1 MASIEKAPGMEGIE
15 AAGSG
20 LDNMLK
26 EQYLSKGLQDVR
38 PDFTVLMSTVPFV
51 GGSEKAGSE
60 LVWPIVTSRE
70 HGFTALGQNG
80 AISDLRKAT
89 KARTAQ
95 ARVVS
100 YPFMGR
106 TQIDNVSISRAKQGP
121 QAFVNALEYKI
132 SNLQES
138 FVILNEQELLYGG
151 SGLGQVA
158 PVGIAAPP
166 ADVRPKPLKS
176 AANQADLGS
185 ASLQDSVTVA
195 AGNWIEILLD
205 ESEFADHVW
214 ISSEDMELE
223 TAGAS
228 GVVVRVD
235 SYDIDARKIV
245 CVVVADGGGTLSA
258 GDALHRSGFLGNTGA
273 GLQYLFS
280 NTSLTG
286 TGVGAGLLGIDQTKN
301 PLWRVNQAAN
311 TGLLSF
317 EKVADA
323 VARAVG
329 RGLAEKLTLHVH
341 PMVFASLMPDFNTL
355 KASGSDYKSRIFTTS
370 SEVKKMEHGVY
381 GITFIVGSV
390 EVVLVANP
398 FIKIGHAFGVADGEL
413 MRCGSTDITYKIPG
427 EDQEKYFHRLPDV
440 AGLELRVFSDQ
451 ALFSVTLNKH
461 LHMSGIT
468 LG

>member
-1 MASIEKAPGMEGIE
+1 MASTNSPGAAGMEGLD
-15 AAGSG
+15 SVNG

-38 PDFTVLMSTVPFV
+38 PDFTVIMSTVPFV
-51 GGSEKAGSE
+51 GGSDKAGSE

-89 KARTAQ
+89 KAKTAQ
-95 ARVVS
+95 ARVAS

-138 FVILNEQELLYGG
+138 FAILNEQELLYGG
-151 SGLGQVA
+151 SGLGKVSLVSDA
-158 PVGIAAPP
+158 NIGI
-166 ADVRPKPLKS
+166 S
-176 AANQADLGS
+176 GG
-185 ASLQDSVTVA
+185 ASSGVIT
-195 AGNWIEILLD
+195 LD
-205 ESEFADHVW
+205 QSEFADHVW
-214 ISSEDMELE
+214 IGCEDMELE
-223 TAGAS
+223 IEDGP
-228 GVVVRVD
+228 VLRVT
-235 SYDIDARKIV
+235 SYDIDARTLEV
-245 CVVVADGGGTLSA
+245 AVVTTGTNAVAQNDL
-258 GDALHRSGFLGNTGA
+258 LHRSGFRGNVGP

-301 PLWRVNQAAN
+301 PLWRVSQAPN

-323 VARAVG
+323 VAKAVG

-341 PMVFASLMPDFNTL
+341 PLVFATLMPDFNTL

-427 EDQEKYFHRLPDV
+427 EEQEKYFHRLPDV

-461 LHMSGIT
+461 LHMSGI
-468 LG
+468 LLEEPPAV

>member
-1 MASIEKAPGMEGIE
+1 MANIEGLEKIAD
-15 AAGSG
+15 

-60 LVWPIVTSRE
+60 LIWPVVTSRE

-80 AISDLRKAT
+80 ANSTLNKAT
-89 KARTAQ
+89 KAKTAQ
-95 ARVVS
+95 AKVVS

-138 FVILNEQELLYGG
+138 FVVLNEQQLLYGRA
-151 SGLGQVA
+151 GLGEVE
-158 PVGIAAPP
+158 
-166 ADVRPKPLKS
+166 
-176 AANQADLGS
+176 
-185 ASLQDSVTVA
+185 SVTIPVTGGSHA
-195 AGNWIEILLD
+195 LGATGVIKLL

-214 ISSEDMELE
+214 IGSEEMELE
-223 TAGAS
+223 SETGKAK
-228 GVVVRVD
+228 VKVT
-235 SYDIDARKIV
+235 SYDIDARELE
-245 CVVVADGGGTLSA
+245 VVVIVAGTELVA
-258 GDALHRSGFLGNTGA
+258 GSKLHRNGFRDDDSTGP
-273 GLQYLFS
+273 GLQSLFS
-280 NTSLTG
+280 QTTG
-286 TGVGAGLLGIDQTKN
+286 TLLGINQAIT
-301 PLWRVNQAAN
+301 PLWKVNQSN
-311 TGLLSF
+311 VNGLLSF

-323 VARAVG
+323 VAKAVG
-329 RGLAEKLTLHVH
+329 RGLAEKITLHVH

-355 KASGSDYKSRIFTTS
+355 KADPSLYKSRIFTTS

-413 MRCGSTDITYKIPG
+413 MRCGSSDITYKIPG
-427 EDQEKYFHRLPDV
+427 EETEKYFHRLDDV

-461 LHMSGIT
+461 LHMYGIT
-468 LG
+468 AE

>member
-1 MASIEKAPGMEGIE
+1 MANIE
-15 AAGSG
+15 G
-20 LDNMLK
+20 LEKISDLDSMLK

-60 LVWPIVTSRE
+60 LVWPVVTSRE

-80 AISDLRKAT
+80 SISELRKAT

-95 ARVVS
+95 AKVVS

-138 FVILNEQELLYGG
+138 FVILNEQELLYGEAG
-151 SGLGQVA
+151 LGKVAASGLKLA
-158 PVGIAAPP
+158 PAGEVNPSTIDNAIAVLAG
-166 ADVRPKPLKS
+166 K
-176 AANQADLGS
+176 
-185 ASLQDSVTVA
+185 TA
-195 AGNWIEILLD
+195 AGSQTVVVNDWVEIKLD

-214 ISSEDMELE
+214 IGCEDMELE
-223 TAGAS
+223 AAD
-228 GVVVRVD
+228 GVKVKVEA
-235 SYDIDARKIV
+235 YDIEARTLTCLVVGAGTIDA
-245 CVVVADGGGTLSA
+245 GE
-258 GDALHRSGFLGNTGA
+258 ALHRSGFIGNVGP
-273 GLQYLFS
+273 GLQTLFS
-280 NTSLTG
+280 QTG
-286 TGVGAGLLGIDQTKN
+286 GTLLGINQAKN
-301 PLWRVNQAAN
+301 PLWKVNQSTN
-311 TGLLSF
+311 VGLLSF

-323 VARAVG
+323 VAKAVG

-341 PMVFASLMPDFNTL
+341 PLVFATLMPDFNTL
-355 KASGSDYKSRIFTTS
+355 KENGSKYKSRVFTTS

-413 MRCGSTDITYKIPG
+413 MRCGSSDITYKIPG
-427 EDQEKYFHRLPDV
+427 EETEKYFHRLDDV

-451 ALFSVTLNKH
+451 ALFSVTMNKH

-468 LG
+468 IEAETP

>member
-1 MASIEKAPGMEGIE
+1 MARPEGMEGIE
-15 AAGSG
+15 TAGSG

-60 LVWPIVTSRE
+60 LVWPVVTSRE

-80 AISDLRKAT
+80 AIVDLKKAT

-95 ARVVS
+95 AKVVS

-151 SGLGQVA
+151 SGLGKVA
-158 PVGIAAPP
+158 SVS
-166 ADVRPKPLKS
+166 V
-176 AANQADLGS
+176 ADLG
-185 ASLQDSVTVA
+185 AVA
-195 AGNWIEILLD
+195 GSTSGVITLD

-214 ISSEDMELE
+214 IGCEDMELE
-223 TAGAS
+223 I
-228 GVVVRVD
+228 VD
-235 SYDIDARKIV
+235 GPVLLVTGYDIEARTISV
-245 CVVVADGGGTLSA
+245 SVVSTGTNPVAAADL
-258 GDALHRSGFLGNTGA
+258 LHRNGFRENVGP
-273 GLQYLFS
+273 GLQTIFS
-280 NTSLTG
+280 QTSG
-286 TGVGAGLLGIDQTKN
+286 SLLGINQATN
-301 PLWRVNQAAN
+301 PLWRVNQASG

-323 VARAVG
+323 VAKAVG

-341 PMVFASLMPDFNTL
+341 PLVFASLMPDFNTL

-427 EDQEKYFHRLPDV
+427 EEQEKYFHRLPDV

-461 LHMSGIT
+461 LHMSGIA
-468 LG
+468 LSE

>member
-1 MASIEKAPGMEGIE
+1 MARPDGMEGVE
-15 AAGSG
+15 SAGNG

-60 LVWPIVTSRE
+60 LIWPVVTSRE

-80 AISDLRKAT
+80 AIVDLKKAT

-95 ARVVS
+95 AKVVS

-151 SGLGQVA
+151 SGLG
-158 PVGIAAPP
+158 
-166 ADVRPKPLKS
+166 K
-176 AANQADLGS
+176 
-185 ASLQDSVTVA
+185 VA
-195 AGNWIEILLD
+195 AGTTASLDTVGDVGTVVLD
-205 ESEFADHVW
+205 ESEFADHIW
-214 ISSEDMELE
+214 IGCEDMELE
-223 TAGAS
+223 SAAGKAKVRVT
-228 GVVVRVD
+228 GYDIEARTLEVVV
-235 SYDIDARKIV
+235 IEA
-245 CVVVADGGGTLSA
+245 GTALA
-258 GDALHRSGFLGNTGA
+258 VGDLLHRNGFRENVGP
-273 GLQYLFS
+273 GLQTLFS
-280 NTSLTG
+280 QTSG
-286 TGVGAGLLGIDQTKN
+286 TLLGIAQASN
-301 PLWRVNQAAN
+301 PLWRVNQS
-311 TGLLSF
+311 TSVGLLSF

-323 VARAVG
+323 VAKAVG

-341 PMVFASLMPDFNTL
+341 PLVFASLMPDFNTL
-355 KASGSDYKSRIFTTS
+355 KDTGANYKSRIFTTS

-427 EDQEKYFHRLPDV
+427 EEQEKYFHRLPDI

-468 LG
+468 LS

>member
-1 MASIEKAPGMEGIE
+1 MARPEGMEGIE
-15 AAGSG
+15 TAGSG

-51 GGSEKAGSE
+51 GGSEKAGSK
-60 LVWPIVTSRE
+60 LIWPVVTSRE
-70 HGFTALGQNG
+70 HGFTALGENG
-80 AISDLRKAT
+80 ENIVLNKAT
-89 KARTAQ
+89 KAKTAQ
-95 ARVVS
+95 ASVQS

-138 FVILNEQELLYGG
+138 FVILNEQELLYGK

-158 PVGIAAPP
+158 AGSS
-166 ADVRPKPLKS
+166 VRS
-176 AANQADLGS
+176 ATTLALLSGATFGT
-185 ASLQDSVTVA
+185 SVSVVD
-195 AGNWIEILLD
+195 GNWVEIKLD
-205 ESEFADHVW
+205 EGEFADHVW
-214 ISSEDMELE
+214 IGCEDMELE
-223 TAGAS
+223 AD
-228 GVVVRVD
+228 VVKVRVD
-235 SYDIDARKIV
+235 SYDIEARRLICEV
-245 CVVVADGGGTLSA
+245 LTDGALGEGE
-258 GDALHRSGFLGNTGA
+258 ALHRNGFKGQVGP

-280 NTSLTG
+280 QTALSSAQG
-286 TGVGAGLLGIDQTKN
+286 GLLGIDQTRN
-301 PLWRVNQAAN
+301 PLWRVNQASN
-311 TGLLSF
+311 VGLLSF

-323 VARAVG
+323 VAKAVG

-341 PMVFASLMPDFNTL
+341 PLVFASLMPDFNTL
-355 KASGSDYKSRIFTTS
+355 KQNGSEYKSRIFTTS

-427 EDQEKYFHRLPDV
+427 EEQEKYFHRLPDI

-451 ALFSVTLNKH
+451 ALFSVTMNKH

-468 LG
+468 IESEPAPE

>member
-1 MASIEKAPGMEGIE
+1 MARPEGMEGIE
-15 AAGSG
+15 TAGSG

-60 LVWPIVTSRE
+60 LVWPVVTSRE

-80 AISDLRKAT
+80 AIVDLNKAT

-95 ARVVS
+95 AKVVS

-151 SGLGQVA
+151 SGLGKVEAVHVVGDPLTPAAPVA
-158 PVGIAAPP
+158 PGETA
-166 ADVRPKPLKS
+166 
-176 AANQADLGS
+176 
-185 ASLQDSVTVA
+185 TVK
-195 AGNWIEILLD
+195 LD

-214 ISSEDMELE
+214 IGSEDMELE
-223 TAGAS
+223 SAAGKTQ
-228 GVVVRVD
+228 VRVT
-235 SYDIDARKIV
+235 SYDIEARSIDIV
-245 CVVVADGGGTLSA
+245 VTKAGTALAAADL
-258 GDALHRSGFLGNTGA
+258 LHRNGFRENVGP
-273 GLQYLFS
+273 GLQTIFS
-280 NTSLTG
+280 ETA
-286 TGVGAGLLGIDQTKN
+286 GVLLGINQAAN
-301 PLWRVNQAAN
+301 PLWRVNQASAI
-311 TGLLSF
+311 GLLSF

-323 VARAVG
+323 VAKAVG

-341 PMVFASLMPDFNTL
+341 PLVFATLMPDFNTL

-427 EDQEKYFHRLPDV
+427 EEQEKYFHRLPDV

-468 LG
+468 LA

>member
-1 MASIEKAPGMEGIE
+1 MASLSAPGMEGIE
-15 AAGSG
+15 VAGSG

-80 AISDLRKAT
+80 AISDLKKAT

-95 ARVVS
+95 AKVSS

-151 SGLGQVA
+151 SGLG
-158 PVGIAAPP
+158 
-166 ADVRPKPLKS
+166 K
-176 AANQADLGS
+176 
-185 ASLQDSVTVA
+185 VA
-195 AGNWIEILLD
+195 AASVAFPNPVHVVGDPATPATPVAVGDIATVRLD
-205 ESEFADHVW
+205 EGEFADHIW
-214 ISSEDMELE
+214 IGSEDMELE
-223 TAGAS
+223 SSAGKTK
-228 GVVVRVD
+228 VRVT
-235 SYDIDARKIV
+235 SYDIEARTIDIIV
-245 CVVVADGGGTLSA
+245 VTAGTVLA
-258 GDALHRSGFLGNTGA
+258 TGNLLHRNGFLGNVGP
-273 GLQYLFS
+273 GLQSLFS
-280 NTSLTG
+280 QTS
-286 TGVGAGLLGIDQTKN
+286 GLLLNVDQGLN
-301 PLWRVNQAAN
+301 PLWRVNQAGS

-323 VARAVG
+323 VAKAVG

-341 PMVFASLMPDFNTL
+341 PLVFASLMPDFNTL
-355 KASGSDYKSRIFTTS
+355 KDSGSSYKSRIFTTS

-427 EDQEKYFHRLPDV
+427 EEQEKYFHRLPDV

-468 LG
+468 LA

>member
-1 MASIEKAPGMEGIE
+1 MSSLSAPGMEGIE
-15 AAGSG
+15 TAGSG

-60 LVWPIVTSRE
+60 LIWPVVTSRE
-70 HGFTALGQNG
+70 HGFTALGQLG
-80 AISDLRKAT
+80 ANSDLKKAT

-95 ARVVS
+95 AKVVS

-151 SGLGQVA
+151 VGLGKISSTTGTLTL
-158 PVGIAAPP
+158 VGNTGTI
-166 ADVRPKPLKS
+166 V
-176 AANQADLGS
+176 
-185 ASLQDSVTVA
+185 
-195 AGNWIEILLD
+195 LD
-205 ESEFADHVW
+205 EQEFADHVW
-214 ISSEDMELE
+214 IGCEDMELE
-223 TAGAS
+223 ISTAGRAQLKITGYDLDS
-228 GVVVRVD
+228 RTLSVVV
-235 SYDIDARKIV
+235 ITAGTAP
-245 CVVVADGGGTLSA
+245 VAGETI
-258 GDALHRSGFLGNTGA
+258 HRLGFLGNVGP
-273 GLQYLFS
+273 GLQQIFS
-280 NTSLTG
+280 QTSG
-286 TGVGAGLLGIDQTKN
+286 TLLGIAQASN
-301 PLWRVNQAAN
+301 PLWRVNQYNVAAPATPTVPAN
-311 TGLLSF
+311 LSF

-323 VARAVG
+323 VAKAVG

-341 PMVFASLMPDFNTL
+341 PRVFASLMPDFNTL
-355 KASGSDYKSRIFTTS
+355 KTGASNFKSRIFTTS

-398 FIKIGHAFGVADGEL
+398 FIKVGHAFGVADGEL
-413 MRCGSTDITYKIPG
+413 MRCGSSDITYKIPG
-427 EDQEKYFHRLPDV
+427 EEQEKYFHRLPDV

-461 LHMSGIT
+461 LHLYNIAP
-468 LG
+468 

>member
-1 MASIEKAPGMEGIE
+1 MSSSSAPGMEGIE
-15 AAGSG
+15 TAGSG

-95 ARVVS
+95 AKVVS

-151 SGLGQVA
+151 AGLGK
-158 PVGIAAPP
+158 IAS
-166 ADVRPKPLKS
+166 VT
-176 AANQADLGS
+176 
-185 ASLQDSVTVA
+185 ASLDTV
-195 AGNWIEILLD
+195 GDVGVITLD
-205 ESEFADHVW
+205 QAEFADHIW
-214 ISSEDMELE
+214 IGCEDMELE
-223 TAGAS
+223 SAAGKAKVRVT
-228 GVVVRVD
+228 GYDIEARTLDVVVVE
-235 SYDIDARKIV
+235 AGTALAA
-245 CVVVADGGGTLSA
+245 ADL
-258 GDALHRSGFLGNTGA
+258 LHRSGFRDNVGP
-273 GLQYLFS
+273 GLQAIFS
-280 NTSLTG
+280 QTTG
-286 TGVGAGLLGIDQTKN
+286 TLLNVNQAVN
-301 PLWRVNQAAN
+301 PLWRVNQASAV
-311 TGLLSF
+311 GLLSF

-323 VARAVG
+323 VAKAVG

-341 PMVFASLMPDFNTL
+341 PLVFASLMPDFNTL
-355 KASGSDYKSRIFTTS
+355 KDSGANYKSRIFTTS

-427 EDQEKYFHRLPDV
+427 EEQEKYFHRLPDV

-468 LG
+468 LS

>member
-1 MASIEKAPGMEGIE
+1 MARPEGMEGVE
-15 AAGSG
+15 TAGSG

-60 LVWPIVTSRE
+60 LIWPVVTSRE

-80 AISDLRKAT
+80 AVVDLKKAT

-95 ARVVS
+95 AKVVS

-151 SGLGQVA
+151 SGLSQVA
-158 PVGIAAPP
+158 PAGSNG
-166 ADVRPKPLKS
+166 LK
-176 AANQADLGS
+176 
-185 ASLQDSVTVA
+185 VA
-195 AGNWIEILLD
+195 ATQVDLATAAASDNVTAVADQWIEIALD
-205 ESEFADHVW
+205 EAEFADHVW
-214 ISSEDMELE
+214 IGSEDMELE
-223 TAGAS
+223 LDIA
-228 GVVVRVD
+228 VVRVE
-235 SYDIDARKIV
+235 SYDIEARKLV
-245 CVVVADGGGTLSA
+245 CQVITGGAVAA
-258 GDALHRSGFLGNTGA
+258 GEALHRNGFKGQVGP
-273 GLQYLFS
+273 GLQALFS
-280 NTSLTG
+280 TTG
-286 TGVGAGLLGIDQTKN
+286 STLLNIDQSKN
-301 PLWRVNQAAN
+301 PLWKVNQAAA

-323 VARAVG
+323 VAKAVG
-329 RGLAEKLTLHVH
+329 RGLAEKITLHVH
-341 PMVFASLMPDFNTL
+341 PLVFASLMPDFNTL
-355 KASGSDYKSRIFTTS
+355 KATGSKYKSRIFTTS

-427 EDQEKYFHRLPDV
+427 EEQEKYFHRLPDI

-468 LG
+468 LA

>member
-1 MASIEKAPGMEGIE
+1 MASSSAPGMEGIE
-15 AAGSG
+15 TVGSG

-60 LVWPIVTSRE
+60 LIWPVVTSRE
-70 HGFTALGQNG
+70 HGFTALGQLG
-80 AISDLRKAT
+80 ANSDLKKAT

-95 ARVVS
+95 AKVVS

-151 SGLGQVA
+151 VGLGKVA
-158 PVGIAAPP
+158 
-166 ADVRPKPLKS
+166 
-176 AANQADLGS
+176 
-185 ASLQDSVTVA
+185 SVTGTLTSNGATGTIV
-195 AGNWIEILLD
+195 LD
-205 ESEFADHVW
+205 EQEFADHVW
-214 ISSEDMELE
+214 IGCEDMELE
-223 TAGAS
+223 ISGKTAQLRVTGYDLDS
-228 GVVVRVD
+228 RTLSVVVI
-235 SYDIDARKIV
+235 SS
-245 CVVVADGGGTLSA
+245 GTVTAPAA
-258 GDALHRSGFLGNTGA
+258 GDSIHRLGFLGNVGP
-273 GLQYLFS
+273 GLQQIFS
-280 NTSLTG
+280 QTSG
-286 TGVGAGLLGIDQTKN
+286 SLLGIAQGSN
-301 PLWRVNQAAN
+301 PLWRVNQYNCAASG
-311 TGLLSF
+311 TPTVPAALSF

-323 VARAVG
+323 VAKAVG

-341 PMVFASLMPDFNTL
+341 PRVFASLMPDFNTL
-355 KASGSDYKSRIFTTS
+355 KTGASNFKSRIFTTS

-398 FIKIGHAFGVADGEL
+398 FIKVGHGFGVADGEL
-413 MRCGSTDITYKIPG
+413 MRCGSSDITYKIPG
-427 EDQEKYFHRLPDV
+427 EEQEKYFHRLPDV

-461 LHMSGIT
+461 LHLYNIAP
-468 LG
+468 

>member
-1 MASIEKAPGMEGIE
+1 MANIEGLEKVAD
-15 AAGSG
+15 

-60 LVWPIVTSRE
+60 LVWPVVTSRE

-80 AISDLRKAT
+80 ANSTLKKAT
-89 KARTAQ
+89 KAKTAQ
-95 ARVVS
+95 AKVVS

-138 FVILNEQELLYGG
+138 FVVLNEQQLLYGRA
-151 SGLGQVA
+151 GLGEVE
-158 PVGIAAPP
+158 
-166 ADVRPKPLKS
+166 
-176 AANQADLGS
+176 
-185 ASLQDSVTVA
+185 SVTIPVTGGSHA
-195 AGNWIEILLD
+195 LGATGVIKLL

-214 ISSEDMELE
+214 IGSEEMELE
-223 TAGAS
+223 SEAGKAK
-228 GVVVRVD
+228 VKVT
-235 SYDIDARKIV
+235 SYDIDARELEVEVIV
-245 CVVVADGGGTLSA
+245 AGTELIA
-258 GDALHRSGFLGNTGA
+258 GSKLHRNGFREDDSTGP
-273 GLQYLFS
+273 GLQSLFS
-280 NTSLTG
+280 QTTG
-286 TGVGAGLLGIDQTKN
+286 TLLGINQAIT
-301 PLWRVNQAAN
+301 PLWKVNQSN
-311 TGLLSF
+311 VNGLLSF

-323 VARAVG
+323 VAKAVG
-329 RGLAEKLTLHVH
+329 RGLAEKITLHVH

-355 KASGSDYKSRIFTTS
+355 KADPSLYKSRIFTTS

-413 MRCGSTDITYKIPG
+413 MRCGSSDITYKIPG
-427 EDQEKYFHRLPDV
+427 EETEKYFHRLDDV

-461 LHMSGIT
+461 LHMYGIT
-468 LG
+468 AE

>member
-1 MASIEKAPGMEGIE
+1 MATGTDRDSIE
-15 AAGSG
+15 G
-20 LDNMLK
+20 LSANLDSMLK

-51 GGSEKAGSE
+51 GGSEKAGSK
-60 LVWPIVTSRE
+60 LIWPVVTSRE
-70 HGFTALGQNG
+70 HGFTALGENG
-80 AISDLRKAT
+80 ENIVLNKAT
-89 KARTAQ
+89 KAKTAQ
-95 ARVVS
+95 ASVQS

-138 FVILNEQELLYGG
+138 FVILNEQELLYGK

-158 PVGIAAPP
+158 AGNS
-166 ADVRPKPLKS
+166 VRS
-176 AANQADLGS
+176 AAALVDLPS
-185 ASLQDSVTVA
+185 ATFGTSVTVA
-195 AGNWIEILLD
+195 VGNWVEIKLD
-205 ESEFADHVW
+205 EGEFADHVW
-214 ISSEDMELE
+214 IGCEDMELE
-223 TAGAS
+223 ADA
-228 GVVVRVD
+228 VKVRVD
-235 SYDIDARKIV
+235 SYDIEARRLICEV
-245 CVVVADGGGTLSA
+245 ITLGTLEE
-258 GDALHRSGFLGNTGA
+258 GEALHRNGFKGQVGP

-280 NTSLTG
+280 QTALSSAQG
-286 TGVGAGLLGIDQTKN
+286 GLLGIDQTRN
-301 PLWRVNQAAN
+301 PLWRVNQASN
-311 TGLLSF
+311 VGLLSF

-323 VARAVG
+323 VAKAVG

-341 PMVFASLMPDFNTL
+341 PLVFASLMPDFNTL
-355 KASGSDYKSRIFTTS
+355 KQNGSEYKSRIFTTS

-427 EDQEKYFHRLPDV
+427 EEQEKYFHRLPDI

-451 ALFSVTLNKH
+451 ALFSVTMNKH

-468 LG
+468 IEAEAEA

>member
-1 MASIEKAPGMEGIE
+1 MASSSAPGMEGIE
-15 AAGSG
+15 TAGSG

-51 GGSEKAGSE
+51 GGSEKTGSE
-60 LVWPIVTSRE
+60 LVWPVVTSRE
-70 HGFTALGQNG
+70 HGFTALGKDG
-80 AISDLRKAT
+80 ANSDLKKAT

-95 ARVVS
+95 ARVTS

-138 FVILNEQELLYGG
+138 FVILNEQELLYGR

-158 PVGIAAPP
+158 PVGSAVAP
-166 ADVRPKPLKS
+166 VRPKPLKK
-176 AANQADLGS
+176 AASQALLG
-185 ASLQDSVTVA
+185 AATLADSVAVVA
-195 AGNWIEILLD
+195 GEWVEILLD
-205 ESEFADHVW
+205 ESEFADHIW

-223 TAGAS
+223 TAA
-228 GVVVRVD
+228 GVKVRVE
-235 SYDIDARKIV
+235 SYDIDSRKIV
-245 CVVVADGGGTLSA
+245 CEVVVGGAGTLAA
-258 GDALHRSGFLGNTGA
+258 GEALHRNGFLGNTGP
-273 GLQYLFS
+273 GLQYIFS
-280 NTSLTG
+280 QTALTG
-286 TGVGAGLLGIDQTKN
+286 TGITGGLLGIDQTKN

-329 RGLAEKLTLHVH
+329 RGLAEKITLHVH
-341 PMVFASLMPDFNTL
+341 PLVFASLMPDFNTL
-355 KASGSDYKSRIFTTS
+355 KQGGTNFKSRIFTTS

-413 MRCGSTDITYKIPG
+413 MRCGSSDITYKIPG

-468 LG
+468 LA

>member
-1 MASIEKAPGMEGIE
+1 MSSINAPGMEGIE
-15 AAGSG
+15 TAGSG

-38 PDFTVLMSTVPFV
+38 PDFTVLMSTVSFV

-60 LVWPIVTSRE
+60 LYWPIVTSRE

-80 AISDLRKAT
+80 SISDLRKAT
-89 KARTAQ
+89 KAKTAL
-95 ARVVS
+95 AKVAS
-100 YPFMGR
+100 FPFMGR

-151 SGLGQVA
+151 AGLGK
-158 PVGIAAPP
+158 IAS
-166 ADVRPKPLKS
+166 VT
-176 AANQADLGS
+176 
-185 ASLQDSVTVA
+185 ASLDTIGDVGVIT
-195 AGNWIEILLD
+195 LD
-205 ESEFADHVW
+205 EGEFADHVW
-214 ISSEDMELE
+214 IGSEDMELE
-223 TAGAS
+223 SSAGRAK
-228 GVVVRVD
+228 VRVT
-235 SYDIDARKIV
+235 SYDIEARTLD
-245 CVVVADGGGTLSA
+245 VVVVEAGTALAAADL
-258 GDALHRSGFLGNTGA
+258 LHRSGFLGNVGP
-273 GLQYLFS
+273 GLQVLFS
-280 NTSLTG
+280 QTSG
-286 TGVGAGLLGIDQTKN
+286 SLLNINQNAN
-301 PLWRVNQAAN
+301 PLWRVNQLAA

-323 VARAVG
+323 VAKAVG

-341 PMVFASLMPDFNTL
+341 PLVFASLMPDFNTL
-355 KASGSDYKSRIFTTS
+355 KATGSDYKSRIFTTS
-370 SEVKKMEHGVY
+370 SEVKKLEHGVY

-413 MRCGSTDITYKIPG
+413 MRCGSSDITYQIPG
-427 EDQEKYFHRLPDV
+427 EETEKYFHRLNDV

-468 LG
+468 LA

>member
-1 MASIEKAPGMEGIE
+1 MASLSPGAVGMEGIE
-15 AAGSG
+15 TVGSG

-60 LVWPIVTSRE
+60 LIWPVVTSRE
-70 HGFTALGQNG
+70 HGFTALGQLG
-80 AISDLRKAT
+80 AISDLKKAT

-95 ARVVS
+95 AKVVS

-121 QAFVNALEYKI
+121 QSFVNALEYKI

-151 SGLGQVA
+151 VGLGKV
-158 PVGIAAPP
+158 
-166 ADVRPKPLKS
+166 S
-176 AANQADLGS
+176 
-185 ASLQDSVTVA
+185 SVTGTLTTQGATGTIV
-195 AGNWIEILLD
+195 LD
-205 ESEFADHVW
+205 EQEFADHVW
-214 ISSEDMELE
+214 IGCEDMELE
-223 TAGAS
+223 VSGKTAQLRVTGYDLDARS
-228 GVVVRVD
+228 LSVVVISTASSV
-235 SYDIDARKIV
+235 SPPA
-245 CVVVADGGGTLSA
+245 A
-258 GDALHRSGFLGNTGA
+258 GDSLHRLGFLGNVGP
-273 GLQYLFS
+273 GLQQIFS
-280 NTSLTG
+280 QTS
-286 TGVGAGLLGIDQTKN
+286 GALHGITQASN
-301 PLWRVNQAAN
+301 PLWRVNQYNCAASGTPN
-311 TGLLSF
+311 VPAALSF

-323 VARAVG
+323 VAKAVG

-341 PMVFASLMPDFNTL
+341 PRVFASLMPDFNTL
-355 KASGSDYKSRIFTTS
+355 KTGASNFKSRIFTTS

-398 FIKIGHAFGVADGEL
+398 FIKVGHAFGVADGEL

-427 EDQEKYFHRLPDV
+427 EEQEKYFHRLPDV

-461 LHMSGIT
+461 LHMFNIAP
-468 LG
+468 

>member
-1 MASIEKAPGMEGIE
+1 MARPEGMEGIE
-15 AAGSG
+15 TAGSG

-60 LVWPIVTSRE
+60 LIWPVVTSRE

-80 AISDLRKAT
+80 AIVDLKKAT

-95 ARVVS
+95 AKVVS
-100 YPFMGR
+100 FPFMGR

-151 SGLGQVA
+151 AGLGEVA
-158 PVGIAAPP
+158 
-166 ADVRPKPLKS
+166 
-176 AANQADLGS
+176 
-185 ASLQDSVTVA
+185 SVTIPS
-195 AGNWIEILLD
+195 AGTPAEHALNAVGVIQLE
-205 ESEFADHVW
+205 EAEFADHVW
-214 ISSEDMELE
+214 IGCEDMELE
-223 TAGAS
+223 SSAGKAKVRVT
-228 GVVVRVD
+228 GYDIENRQLTVVVIEAGEALVD
-235 SYDIDARKIV
+235 
-245 CVVVADGGGTLSA
+245 
-258 GDALHRSGFLGNTGA
+258 GDKLHRNGFRENVGP
-273 GLQYLFS
+273 GLQTIFS
-280 NTSLTG
+280 QTTG
-286 TGVGAGLLGIDQTKN
+286 SLLGIAQASN
-301 PLWRVNQAAN
+301 PLWRVNQS
-311 TGLLSF
+311 TSVGLLSF

-323 VARAVG
+323 VAKAVG

-341 PMVFASLMPDFNTL
+341 PLVFASLMPDFNTL
-355 KASGSDYKSRIFTTS
+355 KDGAGSYKSRIFTTS

-427 EDQEKYFHRLPDV
+427 EEQEKYFHRLPDV

-468 LG
+468 LA

>member
-1 MASIEKAPGMEGIE
+1 MTTNIE
-15 AAGSG
+15 G
-20 LDNMLK
+20 LEKISDLDSMLK

-60 LVWPIVTSRE
+60 LIWPVVTSRE

-80 AISDLRKAT
+80 SISELRKAT

-95 ARVVS
+95 AKVQS

-151 SGLGQVA
+151 SGLGKVA
-158 PVGIAAPP
+158 ASG
-166 ADVRPKPLKS
+166 LKKATS
-176 AANQADLGS
+176 AEVS
-185 ASLQDSVTVA
+185 PSTVA
-195 AGNWIEILLD
+195 QAISVLAGKTAAGTQTVVVNDWVEIKLD
-205 ESEFADHVW
+205 EGEFADHVW
-214 ISSEDMELE
+214 IGCEDMELE
-223 TAGAS
+223 ADD
-228 GVVVRVD
+228 GVKVKVEA
-235 SYDIDARKIV
+235 YDIEARTLTCLVVGAGTIDA
-245 CVVVADGGGTLSA
+245 AE
-258 GDALHRSGFLGNTGA
+258 ALHREGFKGQVGP
-273 GLQYLFS
+273 GLQTLFS
-280 NTSLTG
+280 QTSG
-286 TGVGAGLLGIDQTKN
+286 TLLGIPQAAN
-301 PLWRVNQAAN
+301 PLWRVNQAPN

-323 VARAVG
+323 VAKAVG

-341 PMVFASLMPDFNTL
+341 PLVFASLMPDFNTL
-355 KASGSDYKSRIFTTS
+355 KENGSKYKSRVFTTS

-413 MRCGSTDITYKIPG
+413 MRCGSSDITYKIPG
-427 EDQEKYFHRLPDV
+427 EETEKYFHRLDNV

-451 ALFSVTLNKH
+451 ALFSVTMNKH

-468 LG
+468 VESEAP

>member
-1 MASIEKAPGMEGIE
+1 MARPDGMEGVE
-15 AAGSG
+15 TAGSG

-60 LVWPIVTSRE
+60 LIWPVVTSRE

-80 AISDLRKAT
+80 AIVDLKKAT

-95 ARVVS
+95 AKVVS

-151 SGLGQVA
+151 SGLG
-158 PVGIAAPP
+158 
-166 ADVRPKPLKS
+166 K
-176 AANQADLGS
+176 
-185 ASLQDSVTVA
+185 VA
-195 AGNWIEILLD
+195 AGTTASLDTVGDVGTVVLD
-205 ESEFADHVW
+205 ESEFADHIW
-214 ISSEDMELE
+214 IGCEDMELE
-223 TAGAS
+223 SAAGKAKVRVT
-228 GVVVRVD
+228 GYDIEARTLEVVV
-235 SYDIDARKIV
+235 IEA
-245 CVVVADGGGTLSA
+245 GTALAA
-258 GDALHRSGFLGNTGA
+258 GDLLHRNGFRENVGP
-273 GLQYLFS
+273 GLQTLFS
-280 NTSLTG
+280 QTSG
-286 TGVGAGLLGIDQTKN
+286 TLLGIAQGTN
-301 PLWRVNQAAN
+301 PLWKVNQAAS

-323 VARAVG
+323 VAKAVG

-341 PMVFASLMPDFNTL
+341 PLVFASLMPDFNTL
-355 KASGSDYKSRIFTTS
+355 KDTGSSYKSRIFTTS

-427 EDQEKYFHRLPDV
+427 EEQEKYFHRLPDI

-468 LG
+468 LS

>member
-1 MASIEKAPGMEGIE
+1 MSSSSAPGMEGIE
-15 AAGSG
+15 TAGSG

-95 ARVVS
+95 AKVVS

-138 FVILNEQELLYGG
+138 FVILNEQELLYGQ
-151 SGLGQVA
+151 SGLG
-158 PVGIAAPP
+158 
-166 ADVRPKPLKS
+166 K
-176 AANQADLGS
+176 
-185 ASLQDSVTVA
+185 VA
-195 AGNWIEILLD
+195 ASSVAFPNPVHVVGAPATPATPVAIGDIATVRLD
-205 ESEFADHVW
+205 ESEFADHIW
-214 ISSEDMELE
+214 IGCEDMELE
-223 TAGAS
+223 SSAGKIK
-228 GVVVRVD
+228 VRVT
-235 SYDIDARKIV
+235 SYDIEARTIDI
-245 CVVVADGGGTLSA
+245 VVVEAGTTLAA
-258 GDALHRSGFLGNTGA
+258 GNLLHRSGFRDNVGP
-273 GLQYLFS
+273 GLQALFS
-280 NTSLTG
+280 QTSG
-286 TGVGAGLLGIDQTKN
+286 TLLNVNQAVN
-301 PLWRVNQAAN
+301 PLWRVNQAAS

-323 VARAVG
+323 VAKAVG

-341 PMVFASLMPDFNTL
+341 PLVFASLMPDFNTL
-355 KASGSDYKSRIFTTS
+355 KDSGSSYKSRIFTTS

-427 EDQEKYFHRLPDV
+427 EEQEKYFHRLPDV

-468 LG
+468 LA

>member
-1 MASIEKAPGMEGIE
+1 MEGIE
-15 AAGSG
+15 TAGSG

-80 AISDLRKAT
+80 AISDLKKAT

-95 ARVVS
+95 AKVVS

-138 FVILNEQELLYGG
+138 FVILNEQELLYGQ
-151 SGLGQVA
+151 SGLGKISTVT
-158 PVGIAAPP
+158 
-166 ADVRPKPLKS
+166 
-176 AANQADLGS
+176 
-185 ASLQDSVTVA
+185 ASLDTV
-195 AGNWIEILLD
+195 GDVGTIVLD
-205 ESEFADHVW
+205 QSEFADHIW
-214 ISSEDMELE
+214 IGCEDMELE
-223 TAGAS
+223 SAAGKAK
-228 GVVVRVD
+228 VRVT
-235 SYDIDARKIV
+235 SYDIEARSLA
-245 CVVVADGGGTLSA
+245 VVVVEAGTALAAADL
-258 GDALHRSGFLGNTGA
+258 LHRSGFRDNVGP
-273 GLQYLFS
+273 GLQALFS
-280 NTSLTG
+280 QTSG
-286 TGVGAGLLGIDQTKN
+286 TLLNVNQAVN

-323 VARAVG
+323 VAKAVG

-341 PMVFASLMPDFNTL
+341 PLVFASLMPDFNTL
-355 KASGSDYKSRIFTTS
+355 KENGSQYKSRIFTTS

-413 MRCGSTDITYKIPG
+413 MRCGSSDITYKIPG
-427 EDQEKYFHRLPDV
+427 EEQEKYFHRLPDV

-468 LG
+468 IDAEV

>member
-1 MASIEKAPGMEGIE
+1 MATGTDRDSIE
-15 AAGSG
+15 G
-20 LDNMLK
+20 LSANLDSMLK

-51 GGSEKAGSE
+51 GGSEKAGSK
-60 LVWPIVTSRE
+60 LIWPVVTSRE
-70 HGFTALGQNG
+70 HGFTALGENG
-80 AISDLRKAT
+80 ENIVLNKAT
-89 KARTAQ
+89 KAKTAQ
-95 ARVVS
+95 ASVQS

-138 FVILNEQELLYGG
+138 FVILNEQELLYGK

-158 PVGIAAPP
+158 AGSSVRS
-166 ADVRPKPLKS
+166 ADSLANLSS
-176 AANQADLGS
+176 ATFGTT
-185 ASLQDSVTVA
+185 VTVA
-195 AGNWIEILLD
+195 AGDWVEIKLD
-205 ESEFADHVW
+205 EGEFADHVW
-214 ISSEDMELE
+214 IGCEDMELE
-223 TAGAS
+223 AD
-228 GVVVRVD
+228 VVKVRVD
-235 SYDIDARKIV
+235 SYDIEARRLICEV
-245 CVVVADGGGTLSA
+245 LTGSNGALEEGE
-258 GDALHRSGFLGNTGA
+258 ALHRNGFKGQVGP

-280 NTSLTG
+280 QTALSSAQG
-286 TGVGAGLLGIDQTKN
+286 GMLGIDQTRN

-311 TGLLSF
+311 VGLLSF
-317 EKVADA
+317 EKVADV
-323 VARAVG
+323 VAKAVG

-341 PMVFASLMPDFNTL
+341 PLVFASLMPDFNTL
-355 KASGSDYKSRIFTTS
+355 KQNGSEYKSRIFTTS

-427 EDQEKYFHRLPDV
+427 EEQEKYFHRLPDI

-468 LG
+468 IEAEPA

>member
-1 MASIEKAPGMEGIE
+1 MARPEGMEGVE
-15 AAGSG
+15 SAGNG

-60 LVWPIVTSRE
+60 LIWPVVTSRE

-80 AISDLRKAT
+80 AIVDLKKAT

-95 ARVVS
+95 AKVVS

-151 SGLGQVA
+151 SGLG
-158 PVGIAAPP
+158 
-166 ADVRPKPLKS
+166 K
-176 AANQADLGS
+176 
-185 ASLQDSVTVA
+185 VA
-195 AGNWIEILLD
+195 AGTTASLD
-205 ESEFADHVW
+205 TVGDVGTVVLEEAEFADHIW
-214 ISSEDMELE
+214 IGCEDMELE
-223 TAGAS
+223 SAAGKAKVRVTGYDIEARTIS
-228 GVVVRVD
+228 VVV
-235 SYDIDARKIV
+235 IEA
-245 CVVVADGGGTLSA
+245 GTALAA
-258 GDALHRSGFLGNTGA
+258 GDLLHRNGFLGNTGP
-273 GLQYLFS
+273 GLQTIFS
-280 NTSLTG
+280 QTSG
-286 TGVGAGLLGIDQTKN
+286 TLLGVAQAQN
-301 PLWRVNQAAN
+301 PLWKVNQSSAV
-311 TGLLSF
+311 GLLSF

-323 VARAVG
+323 VAKAVG

-341 PMVFASLMPDFNTL
+341 PLVFASLMPDFNTL
-355 KASGSDYKSRIFTTS
+355 KDSGANYKSRIFTTS

-427 EDQEKYFHRLPDV
+427 EEQEKYFHRLPDI

-468 LG
+468 LS

>member
-1 MASIEKAPGMEGIE
+1 MASDKAPGMEGIE
-15 AAGSG
+15 TSGSG

-26 EQYLSKGLQDVR
+26 EQYLSKGLADVR

-60 LVWPIVTSRE
+60 LIWPVVTSRE
-70 HGFTALGQNG
+70 HGFTALGQLGLN
-80 AISDLRKAT
+80 SDLNKAT

-95 ARVVS
+95 AKVVS

-132 SNLQES
+132 SNLQDS

-151 SGLGQVA
+151 SGLGKVA
-158 PVGIAAPP
+158 TSGLKKATAAEVSP
-166 ADVRPKPLKS
+166 S
-176 AANQADLGS
+176 
-185 ASLQDSVTVA
+185 TVA
-195 AGNWIEILLD
+195 VALGVLAGKTAAGTQTVAVGDWLEILLD

-214 ISSEDMELE
+214 IGCEDMELE
-223 TAGAS
+223 ADD
-228 GVVVRVD
+228 GVKVRVEA
-235 SYDIDARKIV
+235 YDIETRKLT
-245 CVVVADGGGTLSA
+245 CVVIGAGTVDATELLHRNGFKGNVGPGLQSIFSQTSGTLM
-258 GDALHRSGFLGNTGA
+258 
-273 GLQYLFS
+273 
-280 NTSLTG
+280 
-286 TGVGAGLLGIDQTKN
+286 GIAQAAN
-301 PLWRVNQAAN
+301 PLWRVNQSNAA
-311 TGLLSF
+311 GALSF
-317 EKVADA
+317 EKVADG
-323 VARAVG
+323 VAKAVG

-341 PMVFASLMPDFNTL
+341 PRVFASMMPDFNTL
-355 KASGSDYKSRIFTTS
+355 KDTSAPTATGKFKSRIFTTS
-370 SEVKKMEHGVY
+370 SEVKKLEHGVY

-413 MRCGSTDITYKIPG
+413 MRCGSSDITYKIPG
-427 EDQEKYFHRLPDV
+427 EEQEKYFHRLPDV

-461 LHMSGIT
+461 LHIYGIT
-468 LG
+468 P

>member
-1 MASIEKAPGMEGIE
+1 MATGTDRDSVEGLS
-15 AAGSG
+15 AN
-20 LDNMLK
+20 LDSMLK

-51 GGSEKAGSE
+51 GGSEKAGSK
-60 LVWPIVTSRE
+60 LVWPVVTSRE
-70 HGFTALGQNG
+70 HGFTALGENG
-80 AISDLRKAT
+80 ENIILNKAT
-89 KARTAQ
+89 KAKTAQ
-95 ARVVS
+95 ANVQS

-151 SGLGQVA
+151 AGLGKVA
-158 PVGIAAPP
+158 VGGIAPTSP
-166 ADVRPKPLKS
+166 ATELK
-176 AANQADLGS
+176 
-185 ASLQDSVTVA
+185 T
-195 AGNWIEILLD
+195 AGEAGVITLD

-214 ISSEDMELE
+214 IGCEDMELE
-223 TAGAS
+223 IEDGP
-228 GVVVRVD
+228 VLRVT
-235 SYDIDARKIV
+235 SYDIEAR
-245 CVVVADGGGTLSA
+245 TLSVSVAETGSNAVAA
-258 GDALHRSGFLGNTGA
+258 GDLLHRNGFRGNVGP
-273 GLQYLFS
+273 GLQTIFS
-280 NTSLTG
+280 QTSG
-286 TGVGAGLLGIDQTKN
+286 SLLGIVQASN
-301 PLWRVNQAAN
+301 PLWRVNQAASV
-311 TGLLSF
+311 GLLSF

-323 VARAVG
+323 VAKAVG

-341 PMVFASLMPDFNTL
+341 PLVFASLMPDFNTL
-355 KASGSDYKSRIFTTS
+355 KDGAGSYKSRIFTTS

-427 EDQEKYFHRLPDV
+427 EEQEKYFHRLPDV

-468 LG
+468 LA

>member
-1 MASIEKAPGMEGIE
+1 MANIDGLEKIAD
-15 AAGSG
+15 
-20 LDNMLK
+20 LDSMLK

-60 LVWPIVTSRE
+60 LIWPVVTSRE

-80 AISDLRKAT
+80 SNSTLKKAT
-89 KARTAQ
+89 KAKTAQ
-95 ARVVS
+95 AKVVS

-138 FVILNEQELLYGG
+138 FVVLNEQQLLYGRA
-151 SGLGQVA
+151 GLGEVSA
-158 PVGIAAPP
+158 CSIPVVGGDHVLNATGVIT
-166 ADVRPKPLKS
+166 L
-176 AANQADLGS
+176 
-185 ASLQDSVTVA
+185 T
-195 AGNWIEILLD
+195 
-205 ESEFADHVW
+205 ESEFADHIW
-214 ISSEDMELE
+214 IGCEEMELE
-223 TAGAS
+223 SGAGKAK
-228 GVVVRVD
+228 VKVE
-235 SYDIDARKIV
+235 SYDIEAR
-245 CVVVADGGGTLSA
+245 TLSVKAIEA
-258 GDALHRSGFLGNTGA
+258 GDALVATDKLHRNGFREDDTTGP
-273 GLQYLFS
+273 GLQTLFS
-280 NTSLTG
+280 QTS
-286 TGVGAGLLGIDQTKN
+286 GVLLGIDQSLN

-323 VARAVG
+323 VAKAVG

-341 PMVFASLMPDFNTL
+341 PMVFATLMPDFNTL
-355 KASGSDYKSRIFTTS
+355 KQAGDKFKSRIFTTS

-413 MRCGSTDITYKIPG
+413 MRCGSSDITYKIPG
-427 EDQEKYFHRLPDV
+427 EETEKYFHRLDDV

-468 LG
+468 LVE

>member
-1 MASIEKAPGMEGIE
+1 MARPEGMDGVET
-15 AAGSG
+15 AGSG

-60 LVWPIVTSRE
+60 LIWPVVTSRE
-70 HGFTALGQNG
+70 HGFTALGENG
-80 AISDLRKAT
+80 AIVDLRKAT

-95 ARVVS
+95 AKVHS

-151 SGLGQVA
+151 SGLGQIDTVT
-158 PVGIAAPP
+158 
-166 ADVRPKPLKS
+166 
-176 AANQADLGS
+176 
-185 ASLQDSVTVA
+185 ASLDTVGDVGTIVLKEA
-195 AGNWIEILLD
+195 
-205 ESEFADHVW
+205 EFADHVW
-214 ISSEDMELE
+214 IGCEDMELE
-223 TAGAS
+223 SSAGRAK
-228 GVVVRVD
+228 VKVT
-235 SYDIDARKIV
+235 SYDIDARSLEVIV
-245 CVVVADGGGTLSA
+245 VEA
-258 GDALHRSGFLGNTGA
+258 GDALASNDLLHRSGFRGNVGP
-273 GLQYLFS
+273 GLQSIFS
-280 NTSLTG
+280 QTSG
-286 TGVGAGLLGIDQTKN
+286 TLLGIAQASN
-301 PLWRVNQAAN
+301 PLWKVNQAPS

-323 VARAVG
+323 VAKAVG

-341 PMVFASLMPDFNTL
+341 PLVFASLMPDFNTL
-355 KASGSDYKSRIFTTS
+355 KDTGSQYKSRIFTTS

-427 EDQEKYFHRLPDV
+427 EEQEKYFHRLPDV

-468 LG
+468 LA

>member
-1 MASIEKAPGMEGIE
+1 MARPEGMEGIE
-15 AAGSG
+15 TAGSG

-60 LVWPIVTSRE
+60 LIWPVVTSRE
-70 HGFTALGQNG
+70 HGFTALGENG
-80 AISDLRKAT
+80 AIVDLKKAT

-95 ARVVS
+95 AKVTS
-100 YPFMGR
+100 FPFMGR

-151 SGLGQVA
+151 SGLGKIQSVT
-158 PVGIAAPP
+158 
-166 ADVRPKPLKS
+166 
-176 AANQADLGS
+176 ADL
-185 ASLQDSVTVA
+185 DTV
-195 AGNWIEILLD
+195 GEVGTIVLD

-214 ISSEDMELE
+214 IGCEDMELE
-223 TAGAS
+223 SAS
-228 GVVVRVD
+228 GKAKVRVT
-235 SYDIDARKIV
+235 SYDIEARSLE
-245 CVVVADGGGTLSA
+245 VVVVESGTALVST
-258 GDALHRSGFLGNTGA
+258 DLLHRSGFRGNVGP
-273 GLQYLFS
+273 GLQTIFS
-280 NTSLTG
+280 QTSG
-286 TGVGAGLLGIDQTKN
+286 PLLGIVQESN
-301 PLWRVNQAAN
+301 PLWRVNQAAG

-323 VARAVG
+323 VAKAVG

-341 PMVFASLMPDFNTL
+341 PLVFATLMPDFNTL

-427 EDQEKYFHRLPDV
+427 EEQEKYFHRLPDV

-468 LG
+468 LA